1 MKNKDGIEHT
11 PFTVLTE
18 NEIGIIAVDDQT
30 KQPLLNLNADD
41 VAGYAMEFLGNILGD
56 DLGMLVRDCNANIE
70 VIRKQHETIDK
81 AQKIINDYVARINKL
96 TVEVENSRAT
106 RKVQS
111 KAIDTATFQVLD
123 LQKENKKLENDK
135 KQLLLTYQ
143 KYEEEVKSL
152 KKRLDDQKQKNKELQ
167 GKLNVAAEK
176 QNNLEFKFNSLKK
189 GVTRIADYSQV
200 VIQACK
206 EAEKIMLA
214 TGRYVEATIPTTT
227 GGEFKFAKVPLN
239 IKSHNNLNIKLAAMG
254 YPVSLKHN
262 YCYTIEDGLS
272 GQQYVFA
279 GEEAGDL
286 VCCKRADLTKD
297 EAVRKYLIEQF
308 KNDTA
313 NFDNVDSDT
322 DFSIIAKRWNELVS
336 NIYNDVVDV
345 GSKFLTQ
352 KEIERIKNK

>member
-1 MKNKDGIEHT
+1 MKNKEGIEHT
-11 PFTVLTE
+11 PFAVLTE
-18 NEIGIIAVDDQT
+18 DENGIIAVDSETQ
-30 KQPLLNLNADD
+30 QPLLNLNADD

-56 DLGMLVRDCNANIE
+56 DLGMLVGDCNANIG

-81 AQKIINDYVARINKL
+81 AQKIISDYEAKINKL

-135 KQLLLTYQ
+135 KQILLAYQ
-143 KYEEEVKSL
+143 KCEEEVKSL

-167 GKLNVAAEK
+167 GKLNVDAEK
-176 QNNLEFKFNSLKK
+176 N
-189 GVTRIADYSQV
+189 
-200 VIQACK
+200 
-206 EAEKIMLA
+206 MLA

-239 IKSHNNLNIKLAAMG
+239 LKSHNNLNIKLAAMG
-254 YPVSLKHN
+254 YPVSLAHN
-262 YCYTIEDGLS
+262 YYYTIEDGLS

-279 GEEAGDL
+279 GEEDGDL

-297 EAVRKYLIEQF
+297 EAVKNYLIEQF

-322 DFSIIAKRWNELVS
+322 DFSVIAKRWNELVS
-336 NIYNDVVDV
+336 NIYNDVVEV
-345 GSKFLTQ
+345 ASKFV
-352 KEIERIKNK
+352 IK